1 MEKRKMDY
9 KEIETKVR
17 SEIEALAA
25 CEITDPDTDIF
36 KSGILDSLN
45 ILNIII
51 FIENKFSLKINPFD
65 INLDTLGSVTRI
77 CEFIQTKRAS

>member
-9 KEIETKVR
+9 KEIETIVR
-17 SEIEALAA
+17 NEIEALAA
-25 CEITDPDTDIF
+25 CEIKDPDAEIF

-51 FIENKFSLKINPFD
+51 FIENEFSLKINPFD
-65 INLDTLGSVTRI
+65 INLDTLGSIARI
-77 CEFIQTKRAS
+77 CEFIQSKRGS